1 MRTQTE
7 TRRRTGEPGFSS
19 RPPHGL
25 PPLLDASA
33 SHPGL
38 MLYTG
43 DCDDALLGRAFRQGG
58 TPPGGPALR
67 QWLRHLSARLSQP
80 ALTSWPCPTAR
91 HLDFRMPTN
100 TVRREVPSALTLG
113 QSSGG
118 CGQWRTPAPQGQYG
132 TPAPW
137 ASRPW
142 NRHVRP
148 RALKPKMASAR
159 TRRRGG
165 GRRATGPM
173 HTVRTYA
180 LVPRHVTPARPC
192 GIFLNSQT
200 LNINCKLARPPCGWC
215 GRRLRSCF
223 SVAVYGVVAGSA
235 PQACRKHGVR
245 ELATPGLAPH
255 ASRREST
262 TSLAPGCK
270 RPASPCPSGRT

>member
-1 MRTQTE
+1 M
-7 TRRRTGEPGFSS
+7 
-19 RPPHGL
+19 PPN
-25 PPLLDASA
+25 
-33 SHPGL
+33 
-38 MLYTG
+38 
-43 DCDDALLGRAFRQGG
+43 
-58 TPPGGPALR
+58 
-67 QWLRHLSARLSQP
+67 
-80 ALTSWPCPTAR
+80 
-91 HLDFRMPTN
+91 N
-100 TVRREVPSALTLG
+100 TVRRELRSSESSALTLG

-223 SVAVYGVVAGSA
+223 SVSVYGVVAGSA

-245 ELATPGLAPH
+245 ELAAPGLAPY

-270 RPASPCPSGRT
+270 RPASPCPSGRTYMKTLGYPGHDGLPSMMFDSRPPYPFGHKASLCCPQCTRSPTPLLLLLPTTQVCSRPQSLREAPRRRLLALS